1 MKIFDCFMFF
11 DEEMLLE
18 IRFNELDKYVDKFVI
33 TESTYTHSGKAKKLI
48 FDIKKY
54 SKFKDKIIHIIVDK
68 EPTKILDIFDSDSPD
83 HKNSKFI
90 MNAVQRENYQRNC
103 LVKGLKEASS
113 SDLIL
118 ISDLDEIPNL
128 KYLDLSKIKNNLILF
143 KQINFYYKF
152 NLYLENFDWY
162 GVKGCRFKDLKS
174 PQWLRNIK
182 AKKYPFWR
190 LDTIFSKTKAQNV
203 YFIDNG
209 GWHFSYFK
217 DAKGIEDKLKS
228 YLHHREY
235 DLEPLGLD
243 RIKSMLKDNIPVY
256 NLNTDMRKSKFEG
269 SKPLKLSNEIELP
282 SFIKNNFDKFKDW
295 FV

>member
-1 MKIFDCFMFF
+1 MFF
-11 DEEMLLE
+11 DEELLLE
-18 IRFNELDKYVDKFVI
+18 IRLNELDKFVHKFVI
-33 TESTYTHSGKAKKLI
+33 TESTYTHSGKPKKLI

-68 EPTKILDIFDSDSPD
+68 EPNKILDIFDSDNPNQ
-83 HKNSKFI
+83 KNSKYI
-90 MNAVQRENYQRNC
+90 MNAIHRENYQRNY
-103 LVKGLKEASS
+103 LAKGLKKAEP
-113 SDLIL
+113 DDIVL

-128 KYLDLSKIKNNLILF
+128 KYLDLNKIKNNLILF
-143 KQINFYYKF
+143 KQVNFYYKF
-152 NLYLENFDWY
+152 NLYLENFNWY
-162 GVKGCRFKDLKS
+162 GAKGCKFKNFKS

-182 AKKYPFWR
+182 SKKYPFWR
-190 LDTIFSKTKAQNV
+190 FDTIFSKTKSKNV
-203 YFIDNG
+203 YFVDKG

-217 DAKGIEDKLKS
+217 DAKGIEEKLKS

-243 RIKSMLKDNIPVY
+243 GIKSMVENNIPVY
-256 NLNTDMRKSKFEG
+256 NLKTDMRKSKFTG

-282 SFIKNNFDKFKDW
+282 SYIKNNIDKFKEW